1 MILSWFRRPRP
12 PPRIGALAPADA
24 PFVARI
30 HAEAFARPWE
40 AHEIERMLAERT
52 TIADGA
58 FSGSRSR
65 PEGFALSRIV
75 IDDAEILTI
84 AVTRRAQGR
93 GIGRALLAAHL
104 ARLSAAGVRTV
115 FLEVEEGNAAAIRL
129 YRVFG
134 FVDAGRREGYYV
146 KADGR
151 KVAALV
157 LRRALA

>member
-1 MILSWFRRPRP
+1 MILSWFKRPRL

-24 PFVARI
+24 SFVARI

-40 AHEIERMLAERT
+40 THEIERMLAERT

-58 FSGSRSR
+58 FSGSRPR
-65 PEGFALSRIV
+65 PDGFALSRIV
-75 IDDAEILTI
+75 LDEAEILTI

-93 GIGRALLAAHL
+93 GIGRALLSAHL
-104 ARLSAAGVRTV
+104 ARLGAAGVHTV
-115 FLEVEEGNAAAIRL
+115 FLEVEEGNGAAIRL
-129 YRVFG
+129 YRTFG
-134 FVDAGRREGYYV
+134 FADAGRREGYYV

-157 LRRALA
+157 LRLPLR